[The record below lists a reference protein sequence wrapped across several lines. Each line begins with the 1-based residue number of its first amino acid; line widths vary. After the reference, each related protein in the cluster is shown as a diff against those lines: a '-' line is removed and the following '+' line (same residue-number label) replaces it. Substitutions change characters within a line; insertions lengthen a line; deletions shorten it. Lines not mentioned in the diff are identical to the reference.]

1 MQTTKKSF
9 CQKLLKN
16 GLARIIRY
24 LEPLKMFAF
33 ELVNDKVFDMDVAGK
48 VILNDPIDLMK
59 LLLYT
64 GIAYFEG
71 KKLNFKQVPMAF
83 N

>member
-1 MQTTKKSF
+1 
-9 CQKLLKN
+9 
-16 GLARIIRY
+16 
-24 LEPLKMFAF
+24 
-33 ELVNDKVFDMDVAGK
+33 MDVAGK

-64 GIAYFEG
+64 GIAYFKG